1 MSAGGSEFRTLW
13 RGEKLSY
20 RQLYQQQFERTTF
33 GAMANGSYRLDL
45 KRDDARTLMLKM
57 DARLTYAG
65 RERNAAYQL
74 EGERELRHIDYARQL
89 INADFNRAKRD
100 IERRLEYFQT
110 LQEHNRERR
119 KKREIAW
126 CEEEEKDWERQA
138 RAARRRR
145 TLPKIKIHKNHKAEV
160 VGSIRR
166 DQKREFANKI
176 SHEMHLN
183 RSLNALSDS
192 YAKHK
197 ALSEQ
202 NVAILEKVGEAYSPA
217 GQKSESGQH
226 LPSIKPMESQGEP
239 KLSKTK
245 YGMPTQTINL
255 PEVPVSKAGPQKSS
269 LSQMIS
275 SGEVCKLP
283 GIVLNENQPIGTSGA
298 PQKLSLARTFYMNT
312 SSNLRGASTNQ
323 DLPAAFTRSRRRVS
337 IVDPSADASNGP
349 AGARSRRRF
358 SLVDPSIQ
366 SKKRLAP
373 KLTLGPHQQVPLRF
387 YEIEDNPFLKEGDN
401 PEITRSNDLIRSDKA
416 DEMYVWLG
424 FDSEEEYEKL
434 KRGELVLEFDD
445 DGSDTSSN
453 ADHHLTSERLREL
466 QEMAEVRPTGTP
478 EDLPKRTE
486 SKLSAPRILIASAG
500 GMDGMKPLEKFA
512 SAAKMV
518 MVVRQFQ
525 TSAIK

>member
-1 MSAGGSEFRTLW
+1 
-13 RGEKLSY
+13 
-20 RQLYQQQFERTTF
+20 
-33 GAMANGSYRLDL
+33 MANGSYRLDL

-74 EGERELRHIDYARQL
+74 EGEREIKHIDYARHL
-89 INADFNRAKRD
+89 INADFNREKRQ

-110 LQEHNRERR
+110 LQEHNNDRR
-119 KKREIAW
+119 KKRDIAW

-145 TLPKIKIHKNHKAEV
+145 TLPKIRVHKNHKAEV

-166 DQKREFANKI
+166 DQKRQFANKM

-192 YAKHK
+192 YAKHQAITK
-197 ALSEQ
+197 QNEGIIEQRSE
-202 NVAILEKVGEAYSPA
+202 NSLPA
-217 GQKSESGQH
+217 GQKAETGQR
-226 LPSIKPMESQGEP
+226 LPSIKPTESQGEP
-239 KLSKTK
+239 QISKSK
-245 YGMPTQTINL
+245 YGIPTQTISL
-255 PEVPVSKAGPQKSS
+255 PEVPVCKVGPQKSS

-283 GIVLNENQPIGTSGA
+283 DMVPIERHPSSTSG
-298 PQKLSLARTFYMNT
+298 PPPKLNLARTFYMNT
-312 SSNLRGASTNQ
+312 SSNSQGTSTNQ
-323 DLPAAFTRSRRRVS
+323 DITAKFNRSRRRVS
-337 IVDPSADASNGP
+337 LVDPSADASSRP
-349 AGARSRRRF
+349 TAHSRRRV
-358 SLVDPSIQ
+358 SIVDPSIQ

-373 KLTLGPHQQVPLRF
+373 NLALGPHQQLPLRF
-387 YEIEDNPFLKEGDN
+387 YEIENNPFLNESDN
-401 PEITRSNDLIRSDKA
+401 PEINRSNDLIRADKS

-424 FDSEEEYEKL
+424 FDSEEEFERL
-434 KRGELVLEFDD
+434 KRGELVLEFDDD

-453 ADHHLTSERLREL
+453 ADHHLTGERLPEL
-466 QEMAEVRPTGTP
+466 HESVDVRPSRTP

-500 GMDGMKPLEKFA
+500 AMAGMKPLQKFA

-525 TSAIK
+525 TNAIK